1 MSEETAGKVLVIDDE
16 FGPRESIRFL
26 LKGSYEVFCADSV
39 DQGVAMLREQRPDLV
54 IMDIRM
60 PRKSG
65 IEGLREIREHDK
77 VVSVVMLTGYGAL
90 ETAQEALRLG
100 ATDYLSKPFDT
111 TAMLATV
118 KRYVER
124 TRHERRR
131 TEMLSDLQE
140 INSRLVDDLTS
151 KEQQASM
158 VQSTAEIAHDMRN
171 PLMIVSGYVELLTNQ
186 LESVKGELGDRLDG
200 TDDYLEVIGQ
210 NVRRCCD
217 LSHMWQKYGRA
228 KLNEFCPTTLADVI
242 EDIVMGAAPLAASE
256 HVDIN
261 YDMQPGGAVIDGNK
275 PQLLRAIHN
284 IVANAI
290 QAVSPPEGCVQVRCR
305 CGEDSVDIVVVDNGS
320 GMTPEVLNHIFE
332 PYYTTKEEGKGTGL
346 GMVITKRII
355 EEHKGELLI
364 DTAPDEGSTVT
375 IRLPLASSASEAVS
389 SAA

>member
-39 DQGVAMLREQRPDLV
+39 DQGVAMLREQHPDLV

>member
-1 MSEETAGKVLVIDDE
+1 MIAETAGKVLVIDDE

-39 DQGVAMLREQRPDLV
+39 DQGVAMLREQHPDLV

-355 EEHKGELLI
+355 EEHQGELLI

>member
-1 MSEETAGKVLVIDDE
+1 MSEEAAHKVLVIDDE
-16 FGPRESIRFL
+16 LGPRESIRFL
-26 LKGSYEVFCADSV
+26 LKGTYEVFCADSV
-39 DQGVAMLREQRPDLV
+39 DQGVAMLREQHPDLV

-111 TAMLATV
+111 TEMLAAV
-118 KRYVER
+118 KRYVDR

-131 TEMLSDLQE
+131 TEMMKDLQE
-140 INSRLVDDLTS
+140 INSRLVDDLAS

-158 VQSTAEIAHDMRN
+158 AQSTAEIAHDMRN

-186 LESVKGELGDRLDG
+186 LESVKGELGDQLEG

-228 KLNEFCPTTLADVI
+228 KLNEFCPTTLTDVI
-242 EDIVMGAAPLAASE
+242 EDIVVGAAPLAASE
-256 HVDIN
+256 NVSIN
-261 YDMQPGGAVIDGNK
+261 YDMQPDGAVINGNK

-284 IVANAI
+284 VVANAI
-290 QAVSPPEGCVQVRCR
+290 QAVSPPEGGVQVSCR
-305 CGEDSVDIVVVDNGS
+305 CGEGRVDIVVRDNGS

-355 EEHKGELLI
+355 EEHQGELLI
-364 DTAPDEGSTVT
+364 DSTPGEGTTVT
-375 IRLPLASSASEAVS
+375 IRLPLATTASEAVS

>member
-1 MSEETAGKVLVIDDE
+1 MIAENACKVLVIDDE

-26 LKGSYEVFCADSV
+26 LKGSYDVLCADSV
-39 DQGVAMLREQRPDLV
+39 DQGVAMLREQHPDLV

-111 TAMLATV
+111 TEMLATV

-140 INSRLVDDLTS
+140 INARLVDDLTS

-186 LESVKGELGDRLDG
+186 LESVKGELGDRLEG

-217 LSHMWQKYGRA
+217 LSHMWQKYGQA

-256 HVDIN
+256 NVDIN

-375 IRLPLASSASEAVS
+375 IRLPLATSAREAASSVA
-389 SAA
+389 